1 MKFCLIV
8 DDTDVV
14 RKVASKI
21 IEGMGHIPIEATTAE
36 EALERCKS
44 SMPDIILLN
53 WHLPT
58 MGAMEFLASLKAIRA
73 EVSPQILYCV
83 TEADPSELRSAFSAG
98 ISDFILKPFDSN
110 TLAPKIAGLLA
121 VEYTYA

>member
-21 IEGMGHIPIEATTAE
+21 IEGMGHIPIETTTAE

-44 SMPDIILLN
+44 SMPDIVLLD

-58 MGAMEFLASLKAIRA
+58 MSALEFVASLKNIRA

-83 TEADPSELRSAFSAG
+83 TEADPSELRAAFDAG
-98 ISDFILKPFDSN
+98 INDFVLKPFDSN
-110 TLAPKIAGLLA
+110 TLAPKLAGLLT
-121 VEYTYA
+121 VEDAYA